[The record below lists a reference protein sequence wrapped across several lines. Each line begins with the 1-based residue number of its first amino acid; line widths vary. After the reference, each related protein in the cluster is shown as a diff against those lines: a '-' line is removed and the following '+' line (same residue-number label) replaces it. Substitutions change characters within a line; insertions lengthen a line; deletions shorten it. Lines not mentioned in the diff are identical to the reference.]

1 MNSIRRRLI
10 GDANPFV
17 AVTSA
22 SIAALFVTF
31 VLIWPEFANKLSSV
45 PAAIID
51 QYFTEY
57 LLWTVTFVTLV
68 ALALFVSPWGKVR
81 LGKDGESPEFSRFS
95 WFAMLFGAGVGTG
108 ILFWGVAEPMFHLQG
123 NPFATAAGIE
133 PGSAEAGSLALRI
146 TLFHWGL
153 HGWALYSLVG
163 LCLAY
168 FAFRKGLPLSIRSAL
183 HPIFG
188 DRIYGPLGHII
199 DLLAIFSTL
208 FGIAVTLG
216 LGTSQMASGIQ
227 YLFGIEAS
235 NTVKITL
242 ILVVST
248 VATLST
254 VSGVNRGIKRL
265 SQLNI
270 WLTIGLLSFI
280 IVAGPSLFIAG
291 VFFEESG
298 RYFLNFL
305 PMGLFVDPATD
316 SSWQSSWTLF
326 YWGWWIAW
334 GPFVGMFIARIS
346 RGRSL
351 REYLFGTI
359 FGATVGGFVFLTIF
373 GATAMDI
380 QLNGPGGL
388 VEAVNADMTQAL
400 FRMFELLGQD
410 WATWP
415 IAFLATVLIVTW
427 FVTSSDSG
435 NLVICT
441 IVCMGRQRPP
451 VALRFFWGTTI
462 ALVAGSL
469 LLGGGLSALQAASTS
484 IAIPF
489 ALVITLMVIGLLKAL
504 WQTERGETATSG
516 SKETS

>member
-17 AVTSA
+17 AITSA
-22 SIAALFVTF
+22 SLAALFVIL
-31 VLIWPEFANKLSSV
+31 VLIWPELAAELSRG
-45 PAAIID
+45 PARIID
-51 QYFTEY
+51 LYFTEY
-57 LLWTVTFVTLV
+57 LLWVVTFITLV
-68 ALALFVSPWGKVR
+68 ALALFLSPWGKVR
-81 LGKDGESPEFSRFS
+81 LGKDDEKPEFSRFS
-95 WFAMLFGAGVGTG
+95 WFAMLFGAGIGTG
-108 ILFWGVAEPMFHLQG
+108 ILFWGVAEPMFHIQG

-133 PGSAEAGSLALRI
+133 AGSAEAGSLALRI

-153 HGWALYSLVG
+153 HGWAIYSLVG

-188 DRIYGPLGHII
+188 DRIYGMLGHVI

-227 YLFGIEAS
+227 YLFGIEAT

-242 ILVVST
+242 ILVVSGI
-248 VATLST
+248 ATLST
-254 VSGVNRGIKRL
+254 VSGVNRGIRRL
-265 SQLNI
+265 SELNI
-270 WLTIGLLSFI
+270 WLTVGLLSFI
-280 IVAGPSLFIAG
+280 VVAGPSMVIAG
-291 VFFEESG
+291 VLFEGTG
-298 RYFLNFL
+298 RYLLEFI

-334 GPFVGMFIARIS
+334 GPFVGMFIARVS
-346 RGRSL
+346 RGRTL
-351 REYLFGTI
+351 REYLFGTV
-359 FGATVGGFVFLTIF
+359 FGATLGGFVFLTIF
-373 GATAMDI
+373 GATAMDM

-410 WATWP
+410 WATWS
-415 IAFLATVLIVTW
+415 IVFLATLLIVTW

-441 IVCMGRQRPP
+441 IVCMGRERPP
-451 VALRFFWGTTI
+451 AALRLFWGITI

-469 LLGGGLSALQAASTS
+469 LLGGGLPALQAASTA

-489 ALVITLMVIGLLKAL
+489 ALVITLMVAGLLKAL
-504 WQTERGETATSG
+504 WQTEGRVS
-516 SKETS
+516 SKTE